1 MATKTRE
8 QLIQLLNNNVA
19 QLERLGGPIDPNL
32 LLNEKPSEQVLTR
45 AMLEI
50 LIARLNKKIYG
61 G

>member
-1 MATKTRE
+1 MTTKSRE
-8 QLIQLLNNNVA
+8 QLIRLLNNNVE
-19 QLERLGGPIDPNL
+19 QLERLGGPIDPNWL
-32 LLNEKPSEQVLTR
+32 MHGTPNNEVLIR